1 MNNVIKHIINNEDV
15 GDVISFVLDRIYR
28 NGPVSTTDMEI
39 LSFLKLYKPEE
50 FKVHEE
56 KALNYMG
63 VFYKK
68 DVTPQSLQEV
78 LFRQY
83 KRYIR
88 ESFRYTYTP
97 VQASI
102 TTGVESNK
110 CFSFSAPTSTGKSYV
125 FMNLIQESKDDIVI
139 IVPSRALINEYYH
152 KLSKLIDNKSVNILT
167 FIDKI
172 NTKHTERNVFI
183 VTPERCR
190 ELFKFKE
197 QYQVNTFLFDEA
209 QLSNEDSKR
218 GLYFDSIVRRA
229 QKAFPDSTFVFAHPF
244 VANPDSQIKKNHFE
258 LDSSKSVQ
266 FKQKNVGQLYLCSDD
281 DWNFHH
287 FGIEKS
293 IMGNRREPCDF
304 DPIERTIKSGGSVL
318 FYVSKSKIYNKG
330 FLNQFDRYINLCT
343 VIEGE
348 KIDSYI
354 EQLKEYT
361 GGDTI
366 ANKNY
371 YSQLLDLL
379 KRGIVIHHGSLP
391 LQTRLILEKF
401 TQDGLCRICFATSTL
416 EQGVNM
422 PFDVVFLDRLERSK
436 PLSVKNLIGRA
447 GRSTI
452 TNEFDFGYVII
463 NSPTKMS
470 AFRSIIDQDEILDE
484 ESSLEKLE
492 QKDDDYN
499 DFKEAILNDTYSD
512 EFNLTEKDLDK
523 LTSDSSEEVI
533 KLLLDSIFDEN
544 QNLIPLR
551 TINLD
556 LRNRLSLYSYFRSL
570 YSIYL
575 NRPLGRGET
584 NVLDTAI
591 KIIIWQV
598 HGKTFKNICWFRYSQ
613 ASKTNERARLERLG
627 RRTDDIAPNFITGY
641 SPIPDK
647 SIPVYSIFQDVKRAS
662 DVDYDLIMTD
672 TYDYID
678 KLISF
683 KLTDVFYA
691 SFIKYFQKENDA
703 RAEKLAKFIKY
714 GTDNERHIW
723 MLRYGMS
730 FEDIDKLELHILSI
744 NAEEIVF
751 KESILEV
758 PKEERESIER
768 FIRIQKE

>member
-1 MNNVIKHIINNEDV
+1 MRNAIKNIIDAEDI
-15 GDVISFVLDRIYR
+15 GDLVSFVLDRIYM

-39 LSFLKLYKPEE
+39 LSYLKLYKPQE
-50 FKVHEE
+50 FDLHQERV
-56 KALNYMG
+56 LNYMG
-63 VFYKK
+63 LFYK
-68 DVTPQSLQEV
+68 DVEPQSLKEV
-78 LFRQY
+78 VFRQY
-83 KRYIR
+83 RRHIIDN
-88 ESFRYTYTP
+88 FQHTYTP

-102 TTGVESNK
+102 ISEIESNK

-125 FMNLIQESKDDIVI
+125 FMNLIQESTEDIVI

-152 KLSKLIDNKSVNILT
+152 KLNNLIDNKSVNILT

-172 NTKHTERNVFI
+172 NTKHAERNIFI

-190 ELFKFKE
+190 ELFKLKE

-229 QKAFPDSTFVFAHPF
+229 QKAFPDSKFVFAHPF
-244 VANPDSQIKKNHFE
+244 VANPESQIKKNHFD
-258 LDSSKSVQ
+258 LNSSKSVQ
-266 FKQKNVGQLYLCSDD
+266 FKQKNVGQIYLCSDD
-281 DWNFHH
+281 DWNFYH
-287 FGIEKS
+287 FGIDKS
-293 IMGNRREPCDF
+293 IMGNRREKCNF
-304 DPIERTIKSGGSVL
+304 DPIERTIKSNGSVL

-343 VIEGE
+343 EIDGE

-371 YSQLLDLL
+371 YSQLLALL

-422 PFDVVFLDRLERSK
+422 PFDIVFLDRLERSK
-436 PLSVKNLIGRA
+436 ALSVKNLIGRA
-447 GRSTI
+447 GRST
-452 TNEFDFGYVII
+452 TWNEFDFGFVII
-463 NSPTKMS
+463 NSPSKIA
-470 AFRSIIDQDEILDE
+470 AFRSVIEQDEILDE
-484 ESSLEKLE
+484 ESPLEKSE

-523 LTSDSSEEVI
+523 LTSESTEEVI
-533 KLLLDSIFDEN
+533 KKILDTVFDDN
-544 QNLIPLR
+544 QILPLSR
-551 TINLD
+551 LNQEP
-556 LRNRLSLYSYFRSL
+556 RNRLELYSYFRLL

-575 NRPLGRGET
+575 NRQLGDGEG

-591 KIIIWQV
+591 KIMLWKV
-598 HGKTFKNICWFRYSQ
+598 HGKTFKNICWYRYSH
-613 ASKTNERARLERLG
+613 ASKSNERASLEKFG
-627 RRTDDIAPNFITGY
+627 SNTNQITANFITGY
-641 SPIPDK
+641 HPIPDK
-647 SIPVYSIFQDVKRAS
+647 NHNVYSLFPPGTRAV

-672 TYDYID
+672 TYDFID

-691 SFIKYFQKENDA
+691 SFIKYFQKENDP

-730 FEDIDKLELHILSI
+730 FEEIEKLEPHILSI
-744 NAEEIVF
+744 NAEEITF

-768 FIRIQKE
+768 FVRIQIE

>member
-1 MNNVIKHIINNEDV
+1 MKEAIKNIIDSEDI
-15 GDVISFVLDRIYR
+15 GDIISFVLDNIYK

-39 LSFLKLYKPEE
+39 LSYLKLYKPVE
-50 FKVHEE
+50 FSLHQERVLH
-56 KALNYMG
+56 YMG
-63 VFYKK
+63 LFYK
-68 DVTPQSLQEV
+68 DVEPQSLKEV
-78 LFRQY
+78 VFRQY
-83 KRYIR
+83 RKHII
-88 ESFRYTYTP
+88 ENFQQSYTP
-97 VQASI
+97 VQARIISEI
-102 TTGVESNK
+102 ESNK
-110 CFSFSAPTSTGKSYV
+110 CFSFSAPTSTGKSFV
-125 FMNLIQESKDDIVI
+125 FMNLIWESTMDIVI
-139 IVPSRALINEYYH
+139 VVPSRALINEYFH
-152 KLSKLIDNKSVNILT
+152 KLKKLIGDKSVNILT

-172 NTKHTERNVFI
+172 NTKHAERSVFI

-197 QYQVNTFLFDEA
+197 QYRVNTFLFDEA

-229 QKAFPDSTFVFAHPF
+229 QKAFPDSKFVFAHPF
-244 VANPDSQIKKNHFE
+244 VANPESQIKKNHFE
-258 LDSSKSVQ
+258 LDSSNSVQ
-266 FKQKNVGQLYLCSDD
+266 FRQKNVGQLFLCSDD
-281 DWNFHH
+281 DWNFYH
-287 FGIEKS
+287 FGIDKS
-293 IMGNRREPCDF
+293 IMGKRREKCAF
-304 DPIERTIKSGGSVL
+304 DPIERTIKSNGSVL

-330 FLNQFDRYINLCT
+330 FLNQFERYINLCSE
-343 VIEGE
+343 IEGE

-391 LQTRLILEKF
+391 LQTRLVLEKF

-422 PFDVVFLDRLERSK
+422 PFDVVFLDRLESSK

-447 GRSTI
+447 GRST
-452 TNEFDFGYVII
+452 TLSEFDFGYVII
-463 NSPTKMS
+463 NSPSKMS
-470 AFRSIIDQDEILDE
+470 TFRTIIAQDEILDE
-484 ESSLEKLE
+484 ESLLEKSD

-499 DFKEAILNDTYSD
+499 DFKDAILNDTYSD
-512 EFNLTEKDLDK
+512 EFNLTEKDLNK
-523 LTSDSSEEVI
+523 LTSESTEEVI
-533 KLLLDSIFDEN
+533 KKILDTVFYNN
-544 QNLIPLR
+544 QIVPLSR
-551 TINLD
+551 LNQD
-556 LRNRLSLYSYFRSL
+556 PRNRLELYSYFRML

-575 NRPLGRGET
+575 NRPLGEGEA

-591 KIIIWQV
+591 KIMLWKV
-598 HGKTFKNICWFRYSQ
+598 HGKTFKNICWYRYSY
-613 ASKTNERARLERLG
+613 ASKTNERANLERYG
-627 RRTDDIAPNFITGY
+627 RNTNQITANFITGY
-641 SPIPDK
+641 HPIPDK
-647 SIPVYSIFQDVKRAS
+647 NHNVYSLFPQRTRAV

-691 SFIKYFQKENDA
+691 SFIKYFQKENDT
-703 RAEKLAKFIKY
+703 RAEKLAKFIRY

-730 FEDIDKLELHILSI
+730 FEDIEKLESHILSI
-744 NAEEIVF
+744 DAEEIVF
-751 KESILEV
+751 KDSILEV
-758 PKEERESIER
+758 PKGERESIER

>member
-1 MNNVIKHIINNEDV
+1 MKNAIKKIIDAENI
-15 GDVISFVLDRIYR
+15 GDIVSFVLDRIYT

-39 LSFLKLYKPEE
+39 LSYLKLYKPEE
-50 FKVHEE
+50 FNLHQERV
-56 KALNYMG
+56 LNYMG
-63 VFYKK
+63 LFYK
-68 DVTPQSLQEV
+68 DVAPQSLKEV
-78 LFRQY
+78 VFRQY
-83 KRYIR
+83 R
-88 ESFRYTYTP
+88 EHIIENFQHTYTP
-97 VQASI
+97 VQACIISEI
-102 TTGVESNK
+102 ESNK

-125 FMNLIQESKDDIVI
+125 FMNLIQESADDIVI
-139 IVPSRALINEYYH
+139 VVPSRALINEYYH
-152 KLSKLIDNKSVNILT
+152 KLNRLIDDKSVNILT

-190 ELFKFKE
+190 ELFKLKE

-266 FKQKNVGQLYLCSDD
+266 FKQKNVGQLYLCSDE
-281 DWNFHH
+281 DWNFYH
-287 FGIEKS
+287 FGIDKS
-293 IMGNRREPCDF
+293 IMGNRREKCAF
-304 DPIERTIKSGGSVL
+304 DPIERTIKSNGSVL

-330 FLNQFDRYINLCT
+330 FLNQFDRYINLCSE
-343 VIEGE
+343 IEGE

-371 YSQLLDLL
+371 YSQLLALL

-447 GRSTI
+447 GRSTLL
-452 TNEFDFGYVII
+452 NEFDFGYVII
-463 NSPTKMS
+463 NSPSKMA
-470 AFRSIIDQDEILDE
+470 AFRSVIEQDEILDE
-484 ESSLEKLE
+484 ESSLEKSE

-523 LTSDSSEEVI
+523 LSSDSTEEVI
-533 KLLLDSIFDEN
+533 KRILDTVFEN
-544 QNLIPLR
+544 NQIITLSTLNQDP
-551 TINLD
+551 
-556 LRNRLSLYSYFRSL
+556 RNRLDLYSYFRLL

-575 NRPLGRGET
+575 NRPLGDGEG
-584 NVLDTAI
+584 NVFDTAI
-591 KIIIWQV
+591 KIMLWKV
-598 HGKTFKNICWFRYSQ
+598 HGKTFKNICWYRYSH
-613 ASKTNERARLERLG
+613 ASKTNERANLERYG
-627 RRTDDIAPNFITGY
+627 RNTNQITANFITGY
-641 SPIPDK
+641 HPIPDK
-647 SIPVYSIFQDVKRAS
+647 NHNVYSLFPQGTRAV

-691 SFIKYFQKENDA
+691 SFIKYFQKENDT
-703 RAEKLAKFIKY
+703 RAENLAKFIKY

-730 FEDIDKLELHILSI
+730 FEEIEKLEAHILSI

-751 KESILEV
+751 KDSILEV
-758 PKEERESIER
+758 PEEERESIER